1 MLKDPYASKQ
11 KLLPIQKIET
21 IIKINKSS
29 QETSKRTQFPLTLV
43 WVCTVHKLH
52 GLTLRKTVVSL
63 DLGKQL
69 TFSTGQFYVA
79 LSRST
84 FLSKLNI
91 LSDFDPKIVRAN
103 ELAIGQHEYLK
114 KKKQLI
120 IKLFSQ
126 RSRLLHG

>member
-1 MLKDPYASKQ
+1 M
-11 KLLPIQKIET
+11 
-21 IIKINKSS
+21 
-29 QETSKRTQFPLTLV
+29 TLV

-114 KKKQLI
+114 KEKQLI

>member
-1 MLKDPYASKQ
+1 M
-11 KLLPIQKIET
+11 
-21 IIKINKSS
+21 
-29 QETSKRTQFPLTLV
+29 TLV

-91 LSDFDPKIVRAN
+91 LSDFDPKIIRAN
-103 ELAIGQHEYLK
+103 QLAIGQHEYLK
-114 KKKQLI
+114 KEKQLI
-120 IKLFSQ
+120 IKLFFTKKPLVA
-126 RSRLLHG
+126 RLNIKGMLKTF